1 MRTRARGYSFVEL
14 LVVLTILLVIA
25 AIAIPNYLSALQR
38 THEAGAIAF
47 LRQVQTAQETY
58 RIANHE
64 YADTFAKLKP
74 YLATQAAL
82 PVFPSQHP
90 SGVLFAFAL
99 GYPSPGVAQGQG
111 QGGRP
116 PGQGGTPPGQG
127 GTPPGQGG
135 TPPGQGGIPPGQGG
149 TPPGQGG
156 TIPGQGGTPP
166 TAGGTTPGAGTGGSI
181 PDGASPDDT
190 TSGGTPP
197 GGTTH
202 SDSMVRSLY
211 IYRLS
216 RPSPLQWQCVVEP
229 VRDRTIG
236 KFFYSD
242 DSNVIRYAVG
252 AIPTTSSPQI

>member
-1 MRTRARGYSFVEL
+1 MRAHARGYSFVEL

-25 AIAIPNYLSALQR
+25 AIAIPSYLSAMQR
-38 THEAGAIAF
+38 AREAGAVGF

-82 PVFPSQHP
+82 PALPADSP
-90 SGVLFAFAL
+90 SGMLFAFASPD
-99 GYPSPGVAQGQG
+99 PSPGLPQGQG
-111 QGGRP
+111 KGQGGTP

-135 TPPGQGGIPPGQGG
+135 TPPGQGGTPPGQGG

-156 TIPGQGGTPP
+156 TPPGG
-166 TAGGTTPGAGTGGSI
+166 
-181 PDGASPDDT
+181 T
-190 TSGGTPP
+190 TSGGT
-197 GGTTH
+197 TY
-202 SDSMVRSLY
+202 SDSMVQSLF

-216 RPSPLQWQCVVEP
+216 RPTTLQWQCVVEP
-229 VRDRTIG
+229 LRDRTIG
-236 KFFYSD
+236 RFFYTD
-242 DSNVIRYAVG
+242 NSNVIRFAVG
-252 AIPTTSSPQI
+252 AIPTASSPQI

>member
-1 MRTRARGYSFVEL
+1 MRTCARGYTLVEL
-14 LVVLTILLVIA
+14 LVVLIILLVIA
-25 AIAIPNYLSALQR
+25 AIAIPSYLSAMQR
-38 THEAGAIAF
+38 AREAGAIAF

-82 PVFPSQHP
+82 PAFPARNP
-90 SGVLFAFAL
+90 SGFLFASAMPD
-99 GYPSPGVAQGQG
+99 PSPGIAQGQG
-111 QGGRP
+111 HGSTPPGQCGTP

-135 TPPGQGGIPPGQGG
+135 TPPGQGGTPPGQGG

-156 TIPGQGGTPP
+156 TPPGQGGTPP
-166 TAGGTTPGAGTGGSI
+166 GQ
-181 PDGASPDDT
+181 
-190 TSGGTPP
+190 GGTPP
-197 GGTTH
+197 GQGGTLPGQGGTPYT
-202 SDSMVRSLY
+202 DSIVQALY

-216 RPSPLQWQCVVEP
+216 RPSALEWQCVVEP
-229 VRDRTIG
+229 LRDRTIG

-242 DSNVIRYAVG
+242 NSNLIRYAVG
-252 AIPTTSSPQI
+252 AIPTGSSPQI

>member
-25 AIAIPNYLSALQR
+25 ALAIPNYLSAMQR
-38 THEAGAIAF
+38 AREAGAIAF

-82 PVFPSQHP
+82 PAFPSNHP
-90 SGVLFAFAL
+90 SGVLFAFAMPE
-99 GYPSPGVAQGQG
+99 PSPGVPQGQDHS
-111 QGGRP
+111 
-116 PGQGGTPPGQG
+116 GTPPGQG

-135 TPPGQGGIPPGQGG
+135 TPPGQGNTPPGQGG

-156 TIPGQGGTPP
+156 TPPGQGGAPP
-166 TAGGTTPGAGTGGSI
+166 GGGGTTPGG
-181 PDGASPDDT
+181 GASGST
-190 TSGGTPP
+190 P
-197 GGTTH
+197 GGTTPSGAAH
-202 SDSMVRSLY
+202 TDSMVQALY

-216 RPSPLQWQCVVEP
+216 RPSTLQWQCTVEP
-229 VRDRTIG
+229 VRDRTVG
-236 KFFYSD
+236 RFFYSD
-242 DSNVIRYAVG
+242 NSNIIRYAVG
-252 AIPTTSSPQI
+252 AIPTASSPQI